1 MTVIDFEEYKSQ
13 LSQGTPREVCFYGS
27 QYTDQNDQ
35 GKTLNICV
43 RVEDGDVKGILQVV
57 QDNGGI
63 AQTDGSGIIYFL
75 PWPCAAVEIRD
86 L

>member
-1 MTVIDFEEYKSQ
+1 MTVIDFEEYKSH
-13 LSQGTPREVCFYGS
+13 LSRGLAREICFHGS
-27 QYTDQNDQ
+27 QYSDQNDQ
-35 GKTLNICV
+35 CKTLNICV
-43 RVEDGDVKGILQVV
+43 KVENGDVAGILQTV

-63 AQTDGSGIIYFL
+63 AETDDSGVIYFL